1 MSLCLCLGS
10 ESFLLLPQ
18 RQASFASTIPEAM
31 DFCLDLE
38 ARGFSA
44 LPQPLKIFAFQK
56 KVLGKKARL
65 ACLPAAA
72 ACLCYLLHVCA
83 VDGAS
88 LQSVT
93 LPLTFF
99 FFFNKFFVLFCFLIF
114 CHFYLSIYP
123 SIYLFIYF
131 IIYGCVGSSF
141 LCEGF
146 L

>member
-1 MSLCLCLGS
+1 MSLCFCLGS

-18 RQASFASTIPEAM
+18 RQAGFASILLPEAM
-31 DFCLDLE
+31 DFCLVLG

-44 LPQPLKIFAFQK
+44 LPQLLKIFAFQK
-56 KVLGKKARL
+56 EALGKKARL

-72 ACLCYLLHVCA
+72 ACLCHLLHVCA

-99 FFFNKFFVLFCFLIF
+99 CEHPVDVCRKELESGCK
-114 CHFYLSIYP
+114 LSVSEALSY
-123 SIYLFIYF
+123 STLTH
-131 IIYGCVGSSF
+131 
-141 LCEGF
+141 
-146 L
+146 